1 VQDRVA
7 KWVMV
12 PPENGEGLQVLKYNA
27 TQKYEAHHDYFSFQ
41 VGLPKGKGTQVV
53 SLGLGKSVCPD

>member
-1 VQDRVA
+1 
-7 KWVMV
+7 MV